1 MILTLLRSVLSL
13 ALCTAPLACGGMT
26 SPLPPMLDMTVT
38 GAVLAVAESCRDV
51 VFAAYRSR
59 PACVAD
65 STCMSFY
72 QSAQAKA
79 VNAVSAAAQE
89 KADTLK
95 ELSGCVDWL
104 ARGVFSGVVF
114 EPYASQAR
122 AVCKQA
128 LAVGASRGEFCSSSF

>member
-1 MILTLLRSVLSL
+1 MILTLFRSVLSL
-13 ALCTAPLACGGMT
+13 ALCTAPLACGT
-26 SPLPPMLDMTVT
+26 SADPPTPMLDMTVP
-38 GAVLAVAESCRDV
+38 GSVLAAAESCRDV

-79 VNAVSAAAQE
+79 VNAVSAAVEA
-89 KADTLK
+89 KADALK
-95 ELSGCVDWL
+95 ELSGCADWL
-104 ARGVFSGVVF
+104 ARGVAAGVVF

-122 AVCKQA
+122 IVCKQA
-128 LAVGASRGEFCSSSF
+128 LAVGASRGEFCSPSF

>member
-1 MILTLLRSVLSL
+1 MILTLFRSVLSL
-13 ALCTAPLACGGMT
+13 ALCTAPLACGT
-26 SPLPPMLDMTVT
+26 SADPPPPMLDMTVP
-38 GAVLAVAESCRDV
+38 GSVLAAAESCRDV

-79 VNAVSAAAQE
+79 VNAVNSAAGA
-89 KADTLK
+89 KDDALK

-128 LAVGASRGEFCSSSF
+128 LAVGASRGEFCSPSF

>member
-1 MILTLLRSVLSL
+1 MILTVLRSALSL
-13 ALCTAPLACGGMT
+13 SLCLVPLACGT
-26 SPLPPMLDMTVT
+26 EIPPTPLLDMTVP
-38 GAVLAVAESCRDV
+38 GSVLAVAESCRDV

-65 STCMSFY
+65 GTCMSFY

-79 VNAVSAAAQE
+79 VNAVNSATE
-89 KADTLK
+89 GKADALK

-104 ARGVFSGVVF
+104 ARGVATGVVF
-114 EPYASQAR
+114 EPFASQAR
-122 AVCKQA
+122 VVCKQA